1 MPILL
6 YMPKHNSLLDK
17 FNMDKDSFRQSFLQL
32 TTILKYLGMW
42 PTNTINP
49 VIYWVYTAFWFIC
62 FEIPIA
68 TLPFANL
75 FVKEDIGVLEIASGI
90 FYNLQVQIVPF
101 KMVFLLFQ
109 HRKLKKAVDV
119 LCSKAFSSYVQPEHA
134 DIIQE
139 GVITTKKT
147 FNYIRLCLFTVAL
160 ITSSPL
166 INLREKPWLVEMWIP
181 IDIKANCFNY
191 FVVYLYTII
200 GKCVICKKEY
210 LEMFGNLYSSSILY
224 ID

>member
-1 MPILL
+1 
-6 YMPKHNSLLDK
+6 MPKHNSTLEKL
-17 FNMDKDSFRQSFLQL
+17 NMDKDSFRESFVHLI
-32 TTILKYLGMW
+32 TILKYLGMW

-49 VIYWVYTAFWFIC
+49 VIYWTYTSFWFIC

-75 FVKEDIGVLEIASGI
+75 FVKEDVGVLEIASGI

-101 KMVFLLFQ
+101 KMVFLLIQ
-109 HRKLKKAVDV
+109 HTKLRKAVDV
-119 LCSKAFSSYVQPEHA
+119 LCSKAFSSYAQPEHA

-139 GVITTKKT
+139 GAITTKKT

-166 INLREKPWLVEMWIP
+166 IHLSEKPWLVEMWIP
-181 IDIKANCFNY
+181 IDIKANWFNY
-191 FVVYLYTII
+191 FVVYFYTII
-200 GKCVICKKEY
+200 GKCILRKKKALRC
-210 LEMFGNLYSSSILY
+210 LENFYSISVLH